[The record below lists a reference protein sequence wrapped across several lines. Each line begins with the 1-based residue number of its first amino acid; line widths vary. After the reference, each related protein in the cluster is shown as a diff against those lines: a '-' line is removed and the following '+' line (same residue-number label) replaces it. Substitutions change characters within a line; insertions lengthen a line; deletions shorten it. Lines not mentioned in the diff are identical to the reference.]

1 MTEKVRLEKVTK
13 IFEDPRKGR
22 ETVALKD
29 VSFGIEDREIV
40 ALLGPSGCGK
50 TTILNIIAGF
60 IPPSEGEA
68 LLEGRLITK
77 PGPERGVV
85 FQEHFLFHWLTVEDN
100 IAFALKIRGVPR
112 KEFLPRAREFV
123 KRVGL
128 TGFERHHPD
137 ELSGGMRQ
145 RVSIAR
151 VLINNPE
158 ILLMDEPF
166 AALDAQTRLLMQEW
180 LLKLWEEHQMSML
193 FITHDVDEAIL
204 MADRIFVMGVQPG
217 RIIQELKVPLPRPRA
232 RTMLTSQAFMETK
245 AGCLDLIAKE
255 SIKVFEG
262 ASEYGG

>member
-13 IFEDPRKGR
+13 IFEDPRKER

-60 IPPSEGEA
+60 ILPSEGEA

-112 KEFLPRAREFV
+112 KEFLPRAHEFV
-123 KRVGL
+123 KLVGL

-262 ASEYGG
+262 VFEYGG

>member
-1 MTEKVRLEKVTK
+1 MTEKVRLERVTK
-13 IFEDPRKGR
+13 IFEDPRQGR
-22 ETVALKD
+22 ETLALKD
-29 VSFGIEDREIV
+29 VSFGIEDRETV

-60 IPPSEGEA
+60 ILPTEGEA
-68 LLEGRLITK
+68 LIEGHPIAK

-100 IAFALKIRGVPR
+100 IAFALKVRGVSR
-112 KEFLPRAREFV
+112 KEFLPLAHEFV

-128 TGFERHHPD
+128 TGFERHYPD

-204 MADRIFVMGVQPG
+204 MADRIFIMGVQPG
-217 RIIQELKVPLPRPRA
+217 RIIREIKVPLPRPRA
-232 RTMLTSQAFMETK
+232 RTMLTSQSFMETK

-255 SIKVFEG
+255 SAKVFEG
-262 ASEYGG
+262 VPESGG

>member
-1 MTEKVRLEKVTK
+1 MTEKVRLERVTK
-13 IFEDPRKGR
+13 IFEDSRQGR

-29 VSFGIEDREIV
+29 VSFGIEDRETV

-60 IPPSEGEA
+60 ILPTEGEA
-68 LLEGRLITK
+68 LIEGRPITK

-100 IAFALKIRGVPR
+100 IAFALKVRGVPR
-112 KEFLPRAREFV
+112 KEFLPRAHEFV

-128 TGFERHHPD
+128 TGFERHYPD

-204 MADRIFVMGVQPG
+204 MADRIFIMGVQPG

-232 RTMLTSQAFMETK
+232 RTMLTSKAFMETK

-255 SIKVFEG
+255 SAKIFEQG
-262 ASEYGG
+262 P